1 MSTRAKKVFQERDS
15 NSFGTHLNF
24 GAVATRTGLPESFLL
39 RESPL
44 GRDDVSDARG
54 GSGGS
59 APLLCA
65 PTTPPSAAALAS
77 RPARGSSVGGVG
89 IRIDEGRPCRLLVAD
104 TEEGVAGLLWAKD
117 ACRLRRAWFRLAE
130 RLVSVRREVA
140 ALDWVEAQALPLS
153 ELLGRSWQRC
163 FADVEQAAM
172 LISSRRTIPTVL
184 SPATSSAWLVV
195 LRRRDVRR
203 RRWIHVW
210 GCAQC
215 RTRSFQVLHAFLLFA
230 ELGLELLLDFLEAC
244 HSIVD
249 EADGDAQSALLAG
262 VATFSAAAQGPSELL
277 LLPRPRDGTT
287 ALDQEGDKD
296 STGGSIARSRKCLR

>member
-1 MSTRAKKVFQERDS
+1 VSTRAKKVFQDRDS
-15 NSFGTHLNF
+15 NFFGTHLNF

-140 ALDWVEAQALPLS
+140 ALDWVEAPGA
-153 ELLGRSWQRC
+153 
-163 FADVEQAAM
+163 
-172 LISSRRTIPTVL
+172 
-184 SPATSSAWLVV
+184 
-195 LRRRDVRR
+195 
-203 RRWIHVW
+203 
-210 GCAQC
+210 
-215 RTRSFQVLHAFLLFA
+215 
-230 ELGLELLLDFLEAC
+230 
-244 HSIVD
+244 
-249 EADGDAQSALLAG
+249 
-262 VATFSAAAQGPSELL
+262 ATF
-277 LLPRPRDGTT
+277 
-287 ALDQEGDKD
+287 
-296 STGGSIARSRKCLR
+296 